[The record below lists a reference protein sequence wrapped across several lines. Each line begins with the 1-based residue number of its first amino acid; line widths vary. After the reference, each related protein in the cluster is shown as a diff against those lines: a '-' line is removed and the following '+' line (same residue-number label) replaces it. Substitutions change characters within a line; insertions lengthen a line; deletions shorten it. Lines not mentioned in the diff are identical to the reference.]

1 MFKKL
6 KRQNKDKE
14 FEWTKNDDKVMHAI
28 EVGDIEKLQVTLAKK
43 GTSPT
48 KLDGDGRTPLH
59 VAAQKGQYPCLEV
72 LLQLGANP
80 RASDG
85 QGCTA
90 LHCASKGGHL
100 NSMHRLIK
108 AGVPINA
115 QDFNGKTALHFSA
128 GSGHIES
135 TILLLQCGAS
145 VDIPDEYGKTPF
157 MVAASSG
164 HAGVCKDLIDR
175 RADVNSQDHIQKTP
189 LMAACENGHKDT
201 VELLIKR
208 GARVDL
214 CDAQGYDAKYYA
226 EGSGQDNL
234 AELLDSAPS
243 VATWD
248 VRNEEEEAYD
258 EVAPDA
264 VDYIDTFDVGNER
277 ADSPPPNKNQ
287 QNNIPADFPT
297 PSRAVS
303 MPALTNNQTDD
314 LKELE
319 EENDFLNEELSKVN
333 VAHKKALERIR
344 LLESKANE
352 IEQVDSFKQRLEGEE
367 MKRKEAEK
375 EINDL
380 KNKLSS
386 MKLKES
392 KDSFEEDDE
401 DETNSVGSWGDSE
414 DDLFGLPGTKK
425 SPGKPLNLSM
435 DINSP
440 KHKSDTQRFKAEV
453 EELRKE
459 NDNLKNQLESG
470 EVTPAGTVSRAE
482 FERLRLSSNGRIAD
496 LEEELASLKEELEE
510 TDRGNMVPYEEY
522 RELKEANEEELS
534 VVKLEN
540 IVLKDEIGNVSQR
553 LAEMTDRKERLQE
566 QVIEQQELQLRPVSS
581 SSADFRYNE
590 LVQEKL
596 EMEEIISKHSEVLAK
611 QADDI
616 ESYKKEIGVLKTEK
630 DALEA
635 RLGEGS
641 GSGSKEE
648 MEALKKENNRLQA
661 MITKQSKA
669 IAQQTDRMRK
679 DKIKYSEL
687 AAERDQLVKEMQ
699 ASQRTGVN
707 GDGESEE
714 RRELEKENR
723 RLMERVGMLERRAES
738 EEEESMRVEEL
749 TAENWRLQDAVR
761 KAEDEMLVKSAQL
774 SKLHA
779 VKTPSSQGLE
789 AENKRLK
796 GRNKEMEIELAN
808 KRDGEAAYSQILAEN
823 LSLKTRL
830 SQVQDFGN
838 GLQNGSP
845 NSKQSAEVLA
855 ENRRLKETIKK
866 MEGTKNDGMMNGID
880 DGGGGG
886 GGGKANLKEVTRLKQ
901 QIAEM
906 DGRHKETVNIYRA
919 HLLSAVQDE
928 ISSEV
933 KEALQQIVKL
943 RHETPVT

>member
-28 EVGDIEKLQVTLAKK
+28 EVGDIEKLQITLAKK

-48 KLDGDGRTPLH
+48 KLDGEGRTPLH

-145 VDIPDEYGKTPF
+145 IDIADEYGKTPL

-164 HAGVCKDLIDR
+164 HTGVCKDLIDR

-189 LMAACENGHKDT
+189 LMSACENGHRET

-208 GARVDL
+208 GARADL

-226 EGSGQDNL
+226 EGSGQDNV
-234 AELLDSAPS
+234 AELLETAPS

-264 VDYIDTFDVGNER
+264 VDYIDTFDVNNER
-277 ADSPPPNKNQ
+277 ADSPPPNKNH
-287 QNNIPADFPT
+287 QNNIEADFPT

-303 MPALTNNQTDD
+303 MPALTDKQSDD

-344 LLESKANE
+344 SLESKVNDVEVASLKE
-352 IEQVDSFKQRLEGEE
+352 RLESEE
-367 MKRKEAEK
+367 MKRKEQEK
-375 EINDL
+375 QMKDL
-380 KNKLSS
+380 ENRLTS
-386 MKLKES
+386 MKLKVS
-392 KDSFEEDDE
+392 KDSFEEDEE

-414 DDLFGLPGTKK
+414 DDLFDLPGTKK
-425 SPGKPLNLSM
+425 TPRTPLNLSL
-435 DINSP
+435 DLNSS
-440 KHKSDTQRFKAEV
+440 KQKSDVQLLKTEI

-459 NDNLKNQLESG
+459 NENLKNQLESG

-510 TDRGNMVPYEEY
+510 SDRGNMVPYQEY
-522 RELKEANEEELS
+522 QELKEANEEELS

-553 LAEMTDRKERLQE
+553 LAEMTDKKERLQE
-566 QVIEQQELQLRPVSS
+566 QVMEQQELQLRPVSS

-611 QADDI
+611 QAD
-616 ESYKKEIGVLKTEK
+616 EMEVYRKEINDLKME
-630 DALEA
+630 
-635 RLGEGS
+635 
-641 GSGSKEE
+641 KEE
-648 MEALKKENNRLQA
+648 MEMKLGESSGSREEMNALKKENDRLQA

-679 DKIKYSEL
+679 DKIKYSEVV
-687 AAERDQLVKEMQ
+687 AERDGLVKEMQ
-699 ASQRTGVN
+699 ASQKTGSH
-707 GDGESEE
+707 GDGELEE
-714 RRELEKENR
+714 RRELEAENR
-723 RLMERVGMLERRAES
+723 RLMERVGLLERQFEH
-738 EEEESMRVEEL
+738 EEEERTKIEEL
-749 TAENWRLQDAVR
+749 TGENWRLQDTLR

-774 SKLHA
+774 SKILA
-779 VKTPSSQGLE
+779 SKTTEHQGFE
-789 AENKRLK
+789 EENRQLK
-796 GRNKEMEIELAN
+796 KRNKEIEIELSN
-808 KRDGEAAYSQILAEN
+808 RRDGEAQYSQILAEN

-830 SQVQDFGN
+830 SQLGDG
-838 GLQNGSP
+838 GLQNGDQDWKHS
-845 NSKQSAEVLA
+845 SEVFA
-855 ENRRLKETIKK
+855 ENRKLKETIKK
-866 MEGTKNDGMMNGID
+866 MEGTHDGLMNGMD
-880 DGGGGG
+880 GGG

-906 DGRHKETVNIYRA
+906 DARHRDTVNIYRA
-919 HLLSAVQDE
+919 HLLSAVRDE
-928 ISSEV
+928 ISPDV

-943 RHETPVT
+943 RNETPVT